1 MPKRKK
7 DPPQIIGLDPRLQNV
22 KGLPGWLSWPL
33 GLGLF
38 GTYFLVLEISRDHL
52 WATLAVLAY
61 AAAWAKIG
69 DAIRRK
75 RECEIYDQ
83 IQEEKRL
90 GTWVDP
96 WPTPKKSP
104 QPKEKRNSD

>member
-7 DPPQIIGLDPRLQNV
+7 IPLRIIGLDPRLQHVN
-22 KGLPGWLSWPL
+22 GLPGWVRLPLPL
-33 GLGLF
+33 GGI

-90 GTWVDP
+90 GTYVDP
-96 WPTPKKSP
+96 WPDLKKSP
-104 QPKEKRNSD
+104 QPEEKVD